1 MQDQGNDQ
9 KNFILAML
17 LSGLVLMGL
26 LVFLWATIRRNGERK
41 CCFRA

>member
-26 LVFLWATIRRNGERK
+26 VFLWTTTRRNGEGK
-41 CCFRA
+41 CCFRT